1 MVQNCVF
8 VGRVFAVF
16 TGLRDRGS
24 VGARVDEN
32 SADVFSIDLS
42 SVAEV
47 KRHFLVKRVDE
58 NVEKLDLVNFTV
70 CLLPFARP
78 IRSK

>member
-1 MVQNCVF
+1 MEMVQNCVF
-8 VGRVFAVF
+8 VGRVFAVLIE
-16 TGLRDRGS
+16 LRDRGS

-32 SADVFSIDLS
+32 SADVFSI
-42 SVAEV
+42 AEV